1 MDNRQTTLNELVK
14 RNKEIRE
21 KMTVEKLQNN
31 VHDVHFDKKQSLI
44 NGINTVAKA
53 VGSTLGPKGRLVM
66 MKKENRIV
74 GTKDGVTVADNIVL
88 EDVFE
93 NYGASLLLEAAQLT
107 ADTVGDGT
115 TTTVL
120 LTDFLLNSLRFS
132 ENSRNFYDV
141 QKGMNKAVSDISKE
155 LKNNTIPI
163 DLDYI
168 RKIAYTSS
176 NNNSEIA
183 ASIIK
188 VYKELPSIKD
198 ANVVFYK
205 TDNQKDEIE
214 VEFGYKIDH
223 GSPMITNKVIKNNV
237 VIVLLD
243 YKVEALG
250 AALGRTVWKQVQ
262 ETKSPVL
269 YICRDYSEEFI
280 SDLKRQSKD
289 YSIPMYAIRVD
300 MFGRD
305 ASNQML
311 DIAHATNAE
320 ILEEPLAVELP
331 GEEILG
337 RAKKVIF
344 NRDSTNILFEEG
356 VEEYIEMLEETKSE
370 VKDEIEKLSITKRIE
385 KLKSV
390 TANYYVGGT
399 TIQEMES
406 RYYMVEDA
414 LLACKASSKGV
425 VIGGGVTPLKIYNI
439 LKKPLYNSDYELGY
453 HAVIES
459 LQYPFA
465 MLCRNSYINNSLEMY
480 DKITEKEFKCV
491 YNFAT
496 ESYEEGD
503 NISIYDPAQT
513 LETSLKAAVS
523 VVSTIIL
530 TSAIII

>member
-1 MDNRQTTLNELVK
+1 MDKQQTLNELVR
-14 RNKEIRE
+14 RNKEQRE
-21 KMTVEKLQNN
+21 KITVEKLTNTT
-31 VHDVHFDKKQSLI
+31 HDVYFDKKQSLI
-44 NGINTVAKA
+44 NGVNTVSKA
-53 VGSTLGPKGRLVM
+53 VGATLGPKGRLVM
-66 MKKENRIV
+66 MKSKNRVV

-141 QKGMNKAVSDISKE
+141 QKGMNKAVEDITKE
-155 LKNNTIPI
+155 LKSNTIPI

-168 RKIAYTSS
+168 KKIAYTSS
-176 NNNSEIA
+176 NNNEEIA
-183 ASIIK
+183 NSILQ
-188 VYKELPSIKD
+188 VYKDLPSIKD

-205 TDNQKDEIE
+205 TDNQTDEIE

-223 GSPMITNKVIKNNV
+223 GSPMITNKLVKNNV

-262 ETKSPVL
+262 ETKSTVL

-280 SDLKRQSKD
+280 NDLKRQSKD
-289 YSIPMYAIRVD
+289 YSIPMFAIRVD

-305 ASNQML
+305 ATNQML
-311 DIAHATNAE
+311 DISHATNAE
-320 ILEEPLAVELP
+320 IIEEPLAVEVA

-344 NRDSTNILFEEG
+344 NRDSTNILFDES
-356 VEEYIEMLEETKSE
+356 VDEYIEMLEDTKLE
-370 VKDEIEKLSITKRIE
+370 VKDEIEKLAITRRID

-414 LLACKASSKGV
+414 LLACKASSNGV
-425 VIGGGVTPLKIYNI
+425 VIGGGVTALKIYNV
-439 LKKPLYNSDYELGY
+439 LKKPMYSTDYELGY
-453 HAVIES
+453 HTVIES
-459 LQYPFA
+459 LLYPFK
-465 MLCRNSYINNSLEMY
+465 MLCTNSYINNSLEIY
-480 DKITEKEFKCV
+480 DKIVSKEFKCV
-491 YNFAT
+491 YNFST
-496 ESYEEGD
+496 ESYEEGT